1 MVEEVR
7 AEIIDTQ
14 IEVSCTAAVIADNLD
29 VLSAWVDRQIAPYIG
44 AVIDPEDERQVKEC
58 RKCMADLNKLKAP
71 IESERKRVKREYE
84 APLKA
89 FEARVKDVTA
99 KIDGARAAI
108 KAQVDAADEAFRAN
122 RLDALHQ
129 EYADTVGVLAEVIPF
144 SAIAEDRWL
153 TRSVPYPKAA
163 SEMADKAAK
172 ALEGYETLQKKELAH
187 KDEVVKRYADTLDM
201 VAALK
206 LEDELNERDRQMA
219 EFKEAQEAAR
229 AIKEERSDP
238 APQEP
243 AQGPERYLWS
253 LSMEF
258 EGTKAF
264 AEAVAA
270 VLKSNGLTGA
280 TIKCKG
286 AING

>member
-1 MVEEVR
+1 MAEEVK
-7 AEIIDTQ
+7 AEIIDTA
-14 IEVSCTAAVIADNLD
+14 IEVTCTPPVLSDNLD
-29 VLSAWVDRQIAPYIG
+29 ALSAWVDAQIDPYVG
-44 AVIDPEDERQVKEC
+44 EVIDPEDGRQVKEG
-58 RKCMADLNKLKAP
+58 RRCMADLNKLKAP
-71 IESERKRVKREYE
+71 IEAERKRVKREYE

-122 RLDALHQ
+122 RLEALRQ
-129 EYADTVGVLAEVIPF
+129 EYADTVGVLADVIPF
-144 SAIAEDRWL
+144 AAMAEDRWL
-153 TRSVPYPKAA
+153 TRSVTYPKAA

-206 LEDELNERDRQMA
+206 LEDELCERDRQMA
-219 EFKEAQEAAR
+219 EFREAQEAAR
-229 AIKEERSDP
+229 AVKEERTQDP

-243 AQGPERYLWS
+243 ERFLWS

-258 EGTKAF
+258 EGTKSF
-264 AEAVAA
+264 AESVAA